1 MNNNDLLRQIPSI
14 EQVLIELQQDRRFA
28 ELHHE
33 VWVSLLRQATR
44 QVRQQL
50 LSNGGVEGCPE
61 TTGVSLVRRI
71 IEQAFAGRME
81 LVRPSLRRVVNATG
95 VVLHTN
101 LGRAPL
107 SERARAEV
115 CAVMEGY
122 STLEY
127 EVSEGRRGERYAHVA
142 QRIEELTGAESAI
155 VVNNNAAAVLL
166 TLAGLARGREVIVSR
181 GELVEIGG
189 SFRIPD
195 VIRQSG
201 AILVEVGTTNKTH
214 LADYEAA
221 ITPDTAV
228 ILKVHTS
235 NFAVVGFTSQPAEE
249 QLCKLARD
257 KGLISV
263 NDVGSGT
270 LLPVSLAGHREPTVQ
285 DCVTAGF
292 DLVTFS
298 GDKLL
303 GAGQAGIIAGKK
315 QYIDRLKREPLLR
328 AVRIDKLSLAA
339 LEGTLIDYAT
349 GRAEELIPGW
359 SMLTMT
365 EDELA
370 SKAEKLITA
379 LAPLAA
385 AGWKLKKAPTRSLAG
400 GGSLP
405 GLELIGCGVE
415 ATPAGMSVVRLE
427 KSLREA
433 AVPIISL
440 IRDDA
445 VIFDLRCLRPGDDQ
459 IICTELLRLAGGSDE

>member
-1 MNNNDLLRQIPSI
+1 MSNNDALRQIPAI
-14 EQVLIELQQDRRFA
+14 EQLVAATQQDERFTELRHEVVVHLLQQA
-28 ELHHE
+28 TQQI
-33 VWVSLLRQATR
+33 RQT
-44 QVRQQL
+44 L
-50 LSNGGVEGCPE
+50 LSSASNEDGIQ
-61 TTGVSLVRRI
+61 TATALFQRI
-71 IEQAFAGRME
+71 IELASVE
-81 LVRPSLRRVVNATG
+81 KEKLLRPSLRKAINATG

-115 CAVMEGY
+115 LAVMEGY

-127 EVSEGRRGERYAHVA
+127 DVTEGRRGERYSHVA
-142 QRIEELTGAESAI
+142 QRLQELTGAESAL
-155 VVNNNAAAVLL
+155 VVNNNAAAVML
-166 TLAGLARGREVIVSR
+166 TLAGLAKGREVIVSR

-214 LADYEAA
+214 IGDYEAA
-221 ITPDTAV
+221 ITANTAI

-235 NFAVVGFTSQPAEE
+235 NFAIVGFTSQPTAR
-249 QLCKLARD
+249 QLCDLARD
-257 KGLISV
+257 KGLISI

-270 LLPVSLAGHREPTVQ
+270 LLPVLIAGHREPTVQ
-285 DCVTAGF
+285 ECIADGF

-303 GAGQAGIIAGKK
+303 GAGQAGIIVGNKK
-315 QYIDRLKREPLLR
+315 HINLLKREPLLR
-328 AVRIDKLSLAA
+328 AIRIDKLSLAA

-359 SMLTMT
+359 SMLNIT
-365 EDELA
+365 EQELMG
-370 SKAEKLITA
+370 KAEKL
-379 LAPLAA
+379 LKQLVPLEA
-385 AGWKLKKAPTRSLAG
+385 AGWILKRVPTLSLAG

-405 GLELIGCGVE
+405 AVELRGYGIEIV
-415 ATPAGMSVVRLE
+415 PAGMSIAKLE
-427 KSLREA
+427 RHLRA
-433 AVPIISL
+433 CQVPIICL

-445 VIFDLRCLRPGDDQ
+445 VIFDLRCLRPGDDK
-459 IICTELLRLAGGSDE
+459 IICAELIRIAGGTAE